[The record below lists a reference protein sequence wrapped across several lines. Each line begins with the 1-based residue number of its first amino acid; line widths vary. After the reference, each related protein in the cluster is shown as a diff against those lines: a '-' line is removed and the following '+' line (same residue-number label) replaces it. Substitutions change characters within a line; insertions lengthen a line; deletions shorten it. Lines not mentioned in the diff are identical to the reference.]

1 MRGQRGKIKVDR
13 LSLNQIIVPKSLNLF
28 WFLRWFTPQ
37 HNTIF
42 FISNNGDNNNN
53 NNRYLIK

>member
-28 WFLRWFTPQ
+28 WFLR
-37 HNTIF
+37 
-42 FISNNGDNNNN
+42 
-53 NNRYLIK
+53 